1 MKYIKTLPFVLGFF
15 FFSFLLF
22 TSCENSESSNG
33 LQNGNTEKIL
43 NNSYENGK
51 QDLILETLFFYS
63 LSELEEKFGSSN
75 VRNEF
80 NEACETCGPE
90 GTPSYENTYT
100 TTIFPNLNK
109 EVNIEWNSRKTR
121 VTEVSVSLNGSEW
134 RTKEGFH
141 LGDSI
146 SEINH
151 YFKNKPVKLTYVNW
165 FYYKVN
171 DNYTLMFNS
180 DNLNYDVLD
189 TENLQSNDTNLK
201 NLVLVGISIKLP
213 EE

>member
-1 MKYIKTLPFVLGFF
+1 MKNITTLPLILRFF

-33 LQNGNTEKIL
+33 LQNGNSEKIL

-109 EVNIEWNSRKTR
+109 EVNIEWNSRKTK
-121 VTEVSVSLNGSEW
+121 VIEVSVSLNGSEW

-146 SEINH
+146 SEINQ

-201 NLVLVGISIKLP
+201 NLVLVGISIQLP